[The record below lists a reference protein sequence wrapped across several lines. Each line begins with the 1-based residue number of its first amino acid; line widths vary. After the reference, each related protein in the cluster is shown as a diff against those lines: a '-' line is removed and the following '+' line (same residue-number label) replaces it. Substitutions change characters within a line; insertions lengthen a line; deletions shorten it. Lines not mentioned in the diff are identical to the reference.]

1 MKIGIVDGVF
11 TGIYGYQE
19 GLRRMRALGFECI
32 DYQGFI
38 NTDKELF
45 SFGPDAFEASLKA
58 QRRMIED
65 SGLEIIQS
73 HGPWCWPPH
82 NATPE
87 ERAERF
93 EKMERSIL
101 GTAIIGC
108 KNFVIHP
115 IIPFTTDDAPR
126 ANETW
131 EMNLEFF
138 GRLCEIA
145 RQHEVVICFENMPW
159 KTFSLASP
167 EAIAAVVKRLEAAV
181 DQGFVVISGFISK
194 GERAVRDMLCRRRD
208 ARFIR
213 ILPSCIPNKRFKPES
228 VYIEPF
234 AEERYLEIAQG
245 NDETEFGRAA
255 CLDLNAEIIEIATAG
270 KGLAIYWKTNG
281 PQVVARGEVE

>member
-11 TGIYGYQE
+11 TGVYGYQE

-45 SFGPDAFEASLKA
+45 SFGPDAFEAYLKA
-58 QRRMIED
+58 QRKMIED

-73 HGPWCWPPH
+73 HGPWCWPPR

-145 RQHEVVICFENMPW
+145 RQHDVVICFENMPW
-159 KTFSLASP
+159 SKFSLASP
-167 EAIAAVVKRLEAAV
+167 EAIARFVKQINSPWFKVCLDTGHCLTLGIQPADGVRQIGKELLQVLHVHDNNGLNDFHWLPYNGIGDWAAFTKALQEIGFDGTLSLEA
-181 DQGFVVISGFISK
+181 GLSK
-194 GERAVRDMLCRRRD
+194 KLPLDIRD
-208 ARFIR
+208 
-213 ILPSCIPNKRFKPES
+213 
-228 VYIEPF
+228 
-234 AEERYLEIAQG
+234 
-245 NDETEFGRAA
+245 
-255 CLDLNAEIIEIATAG
+255 NAERMLYQITA
-270 KGLAIYWKTNG
+270 KLAE
-281 PQVVARGEVE
+281 RL